1 MQLARV
7 LTDIVK
13 APADVLFFLILKFLL
28 SFWRERKSERKRK
41 REKKK
46 NLTVV
51 YCAWGLLVRIEY
63 SLL

>member
-13 APADVLFFLILKFLL
+13 APADVLFLFLILKFLL
-28 SFWRERKSERKRK
+28 SFWRARNRERER
-41 REKKK
+41 EKK

-51 YCAWGLLVRIEY
+51 YCAWVF
-63 SLL
+63 

>member
-13 APADVLFFLILKFLL
+13 APADVLFFL
-28 SFWRERKSERKRK
+28 FWNFFSVSGERERARARARERE
-41 REKKK
+41 REREQKK

-51 YCAWGLLVRIEY
+51 YCAWIF
-63 SLL
+63 